1 MQKVGFWT
9 KVGGQPGFWEGAW
22 DEVSKFQ
29 SFKVSRFQRFMGVQG
44 VKLKIEVE
52 FLQSRALFERFETLK
67 L

>member
-1 MQKVGFWT
+1 
-9 KVGGQPGFWEGAW
+9 
-22 DEVSKFQ
+22 
-29 SFKVSRFQRFMGVQG
+29 MGVQG